1 VADDARVPAV
11 RASDDEREVA
21 MGRLRD
27 AAAEGRLTF
36 EELADRIEAAA
47 GAVTREELDRLVEDL
62 PVEPAPTPA
71 AEATPAPT
79 LAFTVFGDVRRAGAW
94 SLPAEG
100 KWRSVFG
107 DVVLDVRD
115 ARVTTPE
122 VRLDAG
128 SIFGGVELLVPE
140 GVEVEVR
147 SQTLFG
153 DINQDA
159 GEPAPPGAPRIVL
172 SGGTVFGDVRVRT
185 RRLRERLADHLADY
199 AGGSSRQEPRRTSR
213 VAAHRP

>member
-1 VADDARVPAV
+1 
-11 RASDDEREVA
+11 
-21 MGRLRD
+21 L
-27 AAAEGRLTF
+27 
-36 EELADRIEAAA
+36 
-47 GAVTREELDRLVEDL
+47 
-62 PVEPAPTPA
+62 
-71 AEATPAPT
+71 
-79 LAFTVFGDVRRAGAW
+79 
-94 SLPAEG
+94 
-100 KWRSVFG
+100 G

-128 SIFGGVELLVPE
+128 SISGGVELLVPE

-213 VAAHRP
+213 VAAVVSSSHCNELVQSLSWRVPGERLAGAAV